1 VKRENVKRE
10 NVMRVSRFAHASHPT
25 TMSKRLVI
33 LAFLLVGF
41 SACAPQTTSGAQVAE
56 ANQLYEAGQFVEAV
70 ATYQAL
76 VDAGVEDG
84 TLYYNLGNAYFK
96 AGDLGRAILN
106 YRRAQAL
113 LPRDPDVTANLQ
125 LARAQTTDRL
135 EVEDGGALVSFVRRV
150 LVEWTML
157 DEAAAITLA
166 LWVLLCALV
175 VAAIL
180 WPRGRQGLSYAIAI
194 VAAIWVLGMLSVG
207 IRVSEIHGSSP
218 AVVVTQS
225 VEVHS
230 GPGMDYLAEFSLHA
244 GAEVRVLE
252 QRGGW
257 VRIALP
263 GDLQGWAP
271 NEAVEEL

>member
-1 VKRENVKRE
+1 MN
-10 NVMRVSRFAHASHPT
+10 
-25 TMSKRLVI
+25 MSKRLAI
-33 LAFLLVGF
+33 LLLLLVGF

-70 ATYQAL
+70 AAYQAL

-96 AGDLGRAILN
+96 AGDLGHAILN

-135 EVEDGGALVSFVRRV
+135 VEVEDGGALVSFVRRV
-150 LVEWTML
+150 LVEWTTL
-157 DEAAAITLA
+157 DEAAAITLG

-175 VAAIL
+175 VATIL
-180 WPRGRQGLSYAIAI
+180 WPRGRQGLTYGIVVVAVLLAI
-194 VAAIWVLGMLSVG
+194 GMLSVG
-207 IRVSEIHGSSP
+207 VRVPEARNKAP
-218 AVVVTQS
+218 AVVVAVS
-225 VEVHS
+225 VEVRS
-230 GPGMDYLAEFSLHA
+230 GPGEDYLTEFSLHA
-244 GAEVRVLE
+244 GAEIRVLE
-252 QRGGW
+252 QRNGW

-263 GDLQGWAP
+263 GDLQGWMP
-271 NEAVEEL
+271 SEAVENL